1 MPTLFPPPVATI
13 SGVSRDIR
21 AGRVSCREVLARC
34 LERIDARELRI
45 HAWARVD
52 RQGAEQQARTLDDER
67 AAGQLRGP
75 LHGVPL
81 GIKDI
86 FDVAGLPTEAGFA
99 PWRGRMALEDAPVVA
114 RLRKAG
120 VVIVGKTVTTPFAWI
135 DPPPTRNPWNLD
147 RTPGG
152 SSSGSAAALAGGM
165 VLGALGSQ
173 TGGSLTRPAAYC
185 GVCALK
191 PTHGALDGAGIVPL
205 SPSLDHPG
213 VMARTVSDLA
223 LLWNCVNSDP
233 ETLVPR
239 GALRLAR
246 LRGFFDTYATPETR
260 AAMERVVDLLRRT
273 GLSIDDAE
281 PPFDVPEIL
290 RHHRRL
296 LAAEA
301 ASWHLP
307 LYKAHR
313 RAYPPRIAALV
324 DEGAT
329 VLDEDLFE
337 SIQHQSNARS
347 DSSGS
352 EFFGRADAFLLPSAP
367 GPAPDCSTTGDPA
380 FNAPWSYLG
389 LPTVGIPLGLDP
401 DGMPLGLQLVGK
413 PFAESSLLAIA
424 RRCEEIIQHN
434 TADSSRED

>member
-1 MPTLFPPPVATI
+1 MPTLYPPPVATI

-21 AGRVSCREVLARC
+21 AGRISCREALARC
-34 LERIDARELRI
+34 LERIDALEPRVR
-45 HAWARVD
+45 AWVRVD

-67 AAGQLRGP
+67 NAGQLRGP
-75 LHGVPL
+75 LHGIPIGV
-81 GIKDI
+81 KDI
-86 FDVAGLPTEAGFA
+86 VDVAGLPTEAGFV
-99 PWRGRMALEDAPVVA
+99 PWRGRMAFEDAPIVE
-114 RLRKAG
+114 RLRQAG
-120 VVIVGKTVTTPFAWI
+120 AVIVGKTVTTPFAWI

-152 SSSGSAAALAGGM
+152 SSSGSAAALACGM
-165 VLGALGSQ
+165 VLGSVGSQ
-173 TGGSLTRPAAYC
+173 TGGSLTRPAAFC

-191 PTHGALDGAGIVPL
+191 PTHGSLDSGGIVPL

-213 VMARTVSDLA
+213 VLARTVTDLA
-223 LLWNCVNSDP
+223 LLWNCVNTDP
-233 ETLVPR
+233 ETLAPR
-239 GALRLAR
+239 GALRLRR
-246 LRGFFDTYATPETR
+246 LRGFFDDHADPAMR
-260 AAMERVVDLLRRT
+260 AAMDRVVDLLRRT
-273 GLSIDDAE
+273 GLLIDDSE
-281 PPFDVPEIL
+281 PPFDVPEVL

-296 LAAEA
+296 MAAEA

-313 RAYPPRIAALV
+313 VSYPRRIATLV
-324 DEGAT
+324 DEGAS

-347 DSSGS
+347 DSSSS

-367 GPAPDCSTTGDPA
+367 GPAPDRSTTGDPA
-380 FNAPWSYLG
+380 FNSPWSYLG

-424 RRCEEIIQHN
+424 RRCEEIILHN
-434 TADSSRED
+434 TADSSRND